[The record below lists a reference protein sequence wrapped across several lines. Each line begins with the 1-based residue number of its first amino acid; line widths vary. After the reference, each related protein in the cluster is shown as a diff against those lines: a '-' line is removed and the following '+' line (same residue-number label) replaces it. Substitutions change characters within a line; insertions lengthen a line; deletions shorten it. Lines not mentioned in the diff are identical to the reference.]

1 VTERGR
7 GGRKKTQPVGW
18 PPDWADEAAGPANH
32 GPASARSSE
41 NLFPAIFPVPI
52 P

>member
-18 PPDWADEAAGPANH
+18 PPDWEDEAAGLAGH
-32 GPASARSSE
+32 GPASATSPE
-41 NLFPAIFPVPI
+41 NLFPVPI